1 MADKKVVGH
10 AYNVDFLNVVFA
22 ASSVFLFVTV
32 VWMVWDD
39 YDREWKNYQRLFVQL
54 ETEVTRAGLDRAQQT
69 VDRQQLEQLTAQRVE
84 AENELAANQQ
94 KVDELGS
101 QLDDLEVRLFLVS
114 QNHQFTKANYDAE
127 RYEFEVRREEDPEG
141 AQEQGREVSE
151 LFDTWVE
158 LGLEVEQLTA
168 ERDGL
173 RAEIGTF
180 TSRVDDID
188 DQIGDLTAESTRLG
202 NRLEALAPSIINN
215 YFLNAPLLDFMAPT
229 LKIRQVITPNI
240 LDDVNFTRVPKMDR
254 CMTCHL
260 AIDREGYEE
269 YPQPYRTHSNPSVYV
284 GSASPH
290 PLEEI
295 GCTVCHEGMG
305 QSVTFRDAAHTPAD
319 EEQLVRWEEEH
330 DWEEPHLWD
339 YPMLPGGMTEASCA
353 KCHKEEIYVPQAN
366 VLGVAYGT
374 YERAGCYAC
383 HKTVGFENLRKPG
396 PNLTRIKAK
405 LTPEWVARWIR
416 DPRAVKPST
425 WMPKIWYNSNS
436 SAPDDA
442 QWNEAEIDAA
452 VAYLF
457 ANSDDHR
464 FTVTRPPRGSEER
477 GQRVI
482 ESVGCLAC
490 HIIEDETRTE
500 AGPRRTFGQ
509 PLQNIG
515 SKTTFEWLFDWV
527 RDPSHYSPDT
537 FMPDLRLTEQ
547 EAADVAAYLVSLAG
561 AGGEESKAA
570 YDQAFL
576 DEVLLDYLRSVVPTE
591 EARATVAAMAPEE
604 RTLALGQR
612 VIGRYGCYSC
622 HEIKGFEDTQPIGI
636 ELSAEGSK
644 LLPRLDFAFV
654 NIPHT
659 KIDWFYHKVSDPRI
673 YDRNRELQ
681 PLERL
686 RMPDYGFSEHEARLL
701 TTAIMSFQSDVQPK
715 ASWVARS
722 ARVDALVTGR
732 NLVRR
737 RNCVACHT
745 IEDDGGDYQE
755 LVEDPSLAPPLLTP
769 EGAKVQP
776 DWLYAFL
783 KGPIT
788 IRPWLSVRMP
798 TFNMHDG
805 HWNEVIGYFAAISDT
820 IGPFQAQALTQV
832 ASTTSAGGDLFER
845 LRCQQCHVLDTIPE
859 DQPTDN
865 LAPDL
870 RMARERLQPD
880 WILDWLRAPLEIQ
893 PGTRMPMFWTAYPES
908 ESAFDLAAYP
918 QFNGD
923 AVAQIQA
930 IRDYMLTFSGGPR
943 PSSPDTI
950 ASQD

>member
-22 ASSVFLFVTV
+22 ASSLFLFVTV

-39 YDREWKNYQRLFVQL
+39 YDREWKNYQRRFVQL
-54 ETEVTRAGLDRAQQT
+54 ETEVTRAGLDREKQT
-69 VDRQQLEQLTAQRVE
+69 VDHQQLEQLTAQRVE
-84 AENELAANQQ
+84 GKNQLAANQQ
-94 KVDELGS
+94 KVDELRS
-101 QLDDLEVRLFLVS
+101 ELDDVEVRLFLVS

-141 AQEQGREVSE
+141 AQEQGREVDE
-151 LFDTWVE
+151 LFNTWVE
-158 LGLEVEQLTA
+158 LGLEVEQVTA

-180 TSRVDDID
+180 TSRVDEID
-188 DQIGDLTAESTRLG
+188 DQIGDLTAESTRLE
-202 NRLEALAPSIINN
+202 NRLEDLAPSVINS

-240 LDDVNFTRVPKMDR
+240 LDDVNFIRVPKMDR

-269 YPQPYRTHSNPSVYV
+269 YPQPYRTHSNLSVYV

-290 PLEEI
+290 PLEQI

-330 DWEEPHLWD
+330 GWEEPHLWD

-366 VLGVAYGT
+366 VLSVAYGI

-405 LTPEWVARWIR
+405 LTPDWVARWIR
-416 DPRAVKPST
+416 DPQAVKPST

-436 SAPDDA
+436 SAPEDA
-442 QWNEAEIDAA
+442 PRNEAEIDAA

-464 FTVTRPPRGSEER
+464 FAVTRPPRGNEER

-490 HIIEDETRTE
+490 HITGNETRTE

-509 PLQNIG
+509 PFQNIG
-515 SKTTFEWLFDWV
+515 SKTTVEWLFDWV

-537 FMPDLRLTEQ
+537 YMPDLRLTEQ
-547 EAADVAAYLVSLAG
+547 EAADAATYLVSLTG
-561 AGGEESKAA
+561 ADGEDAKAT

-591 EARATVAAMAPEE
+591 EAKATVAAMAPEE

-654 NIPHT
+654 DVPHT

-686 RMPDYGFSEHEARLL
+686 RMPDYGLSKQEARLL
-701 TTAIMSFQSDVQPK
+701 TTAIMSFQSEGPAKGFVGTPLSPCGCARDRPEPGP
-715 ASWVARS
+715 ASE
-722 ARVDALVTGR
+722 LCG
-732 NLVRR
+732 LPHHRR
-737 RNCVACHT
+737 RR
-745 IEDDGGDYQE
+745 G
-755 LVEDPSLAPPLLTP
+755 
-769 EGAKVQP
+769 
-776 DWLYAFL
+776 
-783 KGPIT
+783 
-788 IRPWLSVRMP
+788 
-798 TFNMHDG
+798 
-805 HWNEVIGYFAAISDT
+805 
-820 IGPFQAQALTQV
+820 
-832 ASTTSAGGDLFER
+832 R
-845 LRCQQCHVLDTIPE
+845 L
-859 DQPTDN
+859 
-865 LAPDL
+865 
-870 RMARERLQPD
+870 
-880 WILDWLRAPLEIQ
+880 
-893 PGTRMPMFWTAYPES
+893 PGTRGGSIAG
-908 ESAFDLAAYP
+908 AAVT
-918 QFNGD
+918 D
-923 AVAQIQA
+923 
-930 IRDYMLTFSGGPR
+930 S
-943 PSSPDTI
+943 
-950 ASQD
+950 